1 MNTDLYNLFGLSQ
14 APATMRQEDIVV
26 DVHALS
32 GAQLRRRMIQPEPW
46 MRGDDFRDMLMTFS
60 LVFVGAMMFLI
71 D

>member
-1 MNTDLYNLFGLSQ
+1 MKTDLYSLFGLSH
-14 APATMRQEDIVV
+14 ATATMRQEDIVV
-26 DVHALS
+26 DAYTLS
-32 GAQLRRRMIQPEPW
+32 GAQLRRRIIRSEPW